1 MDVLARWANGATS
14 ESSKGPLL
22 HLLRMFVIEE
32 SVVRQTLQWA
42 KDTAG
47 LDVEHLR
54 SSLAAGREL
63 CELCYSLSKYYED
76 SIPDCRQQ
84 LIEGKGDPV
93 INEKRLPLL
102 EIGEKTN
109 NLVGYLTLL
118 QMDAVVSLINMME
131 AKSDEERLLVCKH
144 AYTILYEARVKGL
157 SRVITKQMRELPEE
171 VLPSE
176 DLDSLLI
183 GMREIKRFMVSE
195 SEAENVRNT
204 IDAHK
209 SGTFS
214 EQLLAYESCDFR
226 KCFASMYGLTRLAY
240 ILQEAMGIV
249 RRNLGELE
257 KSFFA
262 EVEERKKKWE
272 ELEDRLRR
280 DWGVNPERRT
290 QNHE

>member
-1 MDVLARWANGATS
+1 ML
-14 ESSKGPLL
+14 
-22 HLLRMFVIEE
+22 VIDE
-32 SVVRQTLQWA
+32 SVVRQTMQWA
-42 KDTAG
+42 KDVAG

-63 CELCYSLSKYYED
+63 CELCYSLSQYYVE
-76 SIPDCRQQ
+76 SILDCRKQ
-84 LIEGKGDPV
+84 LVEGMGDPV

-118 QMDAVVSLINMME
+118 QMDATASLINMME
-131 AKSDEERLLVCKH
+131 ARSDVERLLACKH
-144 AYTILYEARVKGL
+144 AYTILHEARAKGL
-157 SRVITKQMRELPEE
+157 SRVISKQMRELPEE

-176 DLDSLLI
+176 DRDGLLKGI
-183 GMREIKRFMVSE
+183 REVKRFMISDE
-195 SEAENVRNT
+195 DAERVRNK

-209 SGTFS
+209 SDSFS
-214 EQLLAYESCDFR
+214 EQIAAYDSCDVGR
-226 KCFASMYGLTRLAY
+226 CFASMFGLTKLAY
-240 ILQEAMGIV
+240 IFQEAMSIV

-272 ELEDRLRR
+272 EL
-280 DWGVNPERRT
+280 GERWSCSY
-290 QNHE
+290 N